1 MPEDQDSQ
9 LLSIKNATK
18 KNAKGYLTYR
28 TGTKPFVLPNY
39 LIIPRQHYAGIVFW
53 ENASLFQA
61 LVVEDERKNAF
72 FRSSS
77 SPTTEGL
84 EQARLFLPD
93 WVRDT
98 RRRGMSMQDT
108 LRSRNSV
115 ALATPR
121 SSVVEPGLPEG
132 TT

>member
-72 FRSSS
+72 FHS
-77 SPTTEGL
+77 
-84 EQARLFLPD
+84 ARPQLPRA
-93 WVRDT
+93 WNRLGKLGQENHVKKE
-98 RRRGMSMQDT
+98 S
-108 LRSRNSV
+108 
-115 ALATPR
+115 
-121 SSVVEPGLPEG
+121 
-132 TT
+132 

>member
-84 EQARLFLPD
+84 EQARKTRSGKSRERNRDVSVLDKTRQAPFLKCK
-93 WVRDT
+93 
-98 RRRGMSMQDT
+98 
-108 LRSRNSV
+108 
-115 ALATPR
+115 
-121 SSVVEPGLPEG
+121 
-132 TT
+132 